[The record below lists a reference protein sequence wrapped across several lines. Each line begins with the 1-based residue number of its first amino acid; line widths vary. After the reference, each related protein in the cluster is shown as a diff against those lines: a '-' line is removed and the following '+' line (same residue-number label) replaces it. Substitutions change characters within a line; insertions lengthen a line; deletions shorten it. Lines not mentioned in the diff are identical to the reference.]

1 MDVVLK
7 DYLKTQNHQLNSE
20 KTAISS
26 PITVMQRYE
35 LKYILNKDQLTYLK
49 TAIASHMK
57 LDEYGRTSIMSIYY
71 DTPDYRLVR
80 ASIEKPEFKEKL
92 RLRSYGLA
100 NKDSKVFLELKR
112 KVAGIVY
119 KRRLALTED
128 AANEFFSNH
137 YDIDSQIGLEISYFK
152 KYYQELNPAF
162 LIIYDREAYKE
173 IDGDLRLTIDENPRY
188 RTNNLNLHTSLDGES
203 LLPEGY
209 AILEIKIQQA
219 FPLWLSEILAKGK
232 IYKSSFSKVGEAYKK
247 EMLKHSMERRS

>member
-71 DTPDYRLVR
+71 DTADYRLVR

-203 LLPEGY
+203 LLPEGS

-219 FPLWLSEILAKGK
+219 FPLWLSNILAKGK